1 MDFEYKMEI
10 TADPEEVFAALTNP
24 FQIELWSGYPADMK
38 AEEGYVFSLWEGDI
52 TGVNLEVVPGKL
64 LVQEWF
70 FGEQEKQ
77 SIVRITLKKEGAR
90 TLVGLTHTHIPEVV
104 YEEIT
109 GGWKE
114 CLKCIDAGSDDFDR
128 LAQYFDYLAFS
139 DFGPFPAFRFAITN
153 HFSIFHQCFCHCPVF
168 GNL

>member
-77 SIVRITLKKEGAR
+77 SIVRITLKKRGSQDFGRFDSYPYPRRCVRRDHRGMER
-90 TLVGLTHTHIPEVV
+90 ILS
-104 YEEIT
+104 
-109 GGWKE
+109 
-114 CLKCIDAGSDDFDR
+114 GSDKR
-128 LAQYFDYLAFS
+128 NA
-139 DFGPFPAFRFAITN
+139 
-153 HFSIFHQCFCHCPVF
+153 
-168 GNL
+168 

>member
-77 SIVRITLKKEGAR
+77 SIVRITLKE
-90 TLVGLTHTHIPEVV
+90 
-104 YEEIT
+104 Y
-109 GGWKE
+109 
-114 CLKCIDAGSDDFDR
+114 
-128 LAQYFDYLAFS
+128 YLE
-139 DFGPFPAFRFAITN
+139 AIK
-153 HFSIFHQCFCHCPVF
+153 
-168 GNL
+168 GMLEMY

>member
-77 SIVRITLKKEGAR
+77 SIGRITLKKEGAR
-90 TLVGLTHTHIPEVV
+90 TLVGLTHTHIPEDV

-114 CLKCIDAGSDDFDR
+114 
-128 LAQYFDYLAFS
+128 YYLE
-139 DFGPFPAFRFAITN
+139 AIK
-153 HFSIFHQCFCHCPVF
+153 
-168 GNL
+168 GMLEMY

>member
-1 MDFEYKMEI
+1 
-10 TADPEEVFAALTNP
+10 
-24 FQIELWSGYPADMK
+24 MK

-90 TLVGLTHTHIPEVV
+90 TLVGLTHTHIPEDV

-109 GGWKE
+109 GRWKE
-114 CLKCIDAGSDDFDR
+114 
-128 LAQYFDYLAFS
+128 YYLE
-139 DFGPFPAFRFAITN
+139 AIKEM
-153 HFSIFHQCFCHCPVF
+153 
-168 GNL
+168 LEMY

>member
-38 AEEGYVFSLWEGDI
+38 AEEGYVFSLCEGDI

-64 LVQEWF
+64 

-77 SIVRITLKKEGAR
+77 SIVRITLKKEGDR
-90 TLVGLTHTHIPEVV
+90 TLVGLTHTHIPEDV

-114 CLKCIDAGSDDFDR
+114 
-128 LAQYFDYLAFS
+128 YYLE
-139 DFGPFPAFRFAITN
+139 AIK
-153 HFSIFHQCFCHCPVF
+153 
-168 GNL
+168 GMLEMY

>member
-38 AEEGYVFSLWEGDI
+38 A
-52 TGVNLEVVPGKL
+52 
-64 LVQEWF
+64 

-90 TLVGLTHTHIPEVV
+90 TLVGLTHTHIPEDV

-114 CLKCIDAGSDDFDR
+114 
-128 LAQYFDYLAFS
+128 YYLE
-139 DFGPFPAFRFAITN
+139 AIK
-153 HFSIFHQCFCHCPVF
+153 
-168 GNL
+168 GMLEMY